1 MSHQHNKTLVTLT
14 ATRMTWRTL
23 KQALKT
29 DDSKTLELHVSHLKC
44 SVNKENWYLSV
55 FAAVF
60 GALSPLLL

>member
-1 MSHQHNKTLVTLT
+1 
-14 ATRMTWRTL
+14 MTWRTL